1 MLKKIQAATGILFAL
16 FLVVHLFNTWLAAFG
31 PQVYDS
37 VQGVVRV
44 VYQFPPL
51 EALLLA
57 ALAVHMVVG
66 VMRIVKEPKRDLNW
80 RGKLHRY
87 AGFFL
92 MVFIAGHITAVR
104 GSSWFYDVYPG
115 FAGLAFSI
123 EAIPG
128 YFYPYYFLLGVA
140 GFYHGL
146 NGLGIAL
153 TRLGWTWRLSSGQLR
168 TASMV
173 ATVLMTVA
181 LLGLGGVLF
190 DVGDPS
196 QSDFAA
202 LALEI
207 VGESAP

>member
-153 TRLGWTWRLSSGQLR
+153 TRMGWTLR
-168 TASMV
+168 ISNGGLRSASVV
-173 ATVLMTVA
+173 ATLFMTAA
-181 LLGLGGVLF
+181 LLGLGGLLF